1 MNSQSRSGSEPS
13 ESDGDE
19 QLLNQFRDW
28 LTEARDEAATLAG
41 PRHPSTGLF
50 DLVESFT
57 ALRQELKLQTKSTRA
72 LHDSTESALV
82 GLNAAIDEFHAIPS
96 HEAEAA
102 KAAERP
108 LVESLADVCESLDR
122 GRRGIEG
129 ARQLMQSAAP
139 QVSEIIDA
147 EVARRSFWARQ
158 ACRLFA
164 GTLKTRLEEHITASQ
179 EPALNS
185 LLEGYSLIQQRL
197 RRAMMSHGVE
207 RIECVGRAVD
217 VHCMTVVE
225 VVDDPEQ
232 AAGTVTEEIRPG
244 FLWRGE
250 VLRFAEVKAVR
261 KQPNSNAE
269 QLSID

>member
-1 MNSQSRSGSEPS
+1 MTLEMNSQSRGESGHDVSAE
-13 ESDGDE
+13 DE
-19 QLLNQFRDW
+19 QLLSQFRSW

-72 LHDSTESALV
+72 LNDTAEAAV
-82 GLNAAIDEFHAIPS
+82 DGLKAAIDEFRAIPS

-108 LVESLADVCESLDR
+108 LVESLADISESLDR

-129 ARQLMQSAAP
+129 ARQLLQAAAAQS
-139 QVSEIIDA
+139 SEIID
-147 EVARRSFWARQ
+147 EELARRSFWVRQ

-164 GTLKTRLEEHITASQ
+164 GTLKTRIAEHTAASQ

-197 RRAMMSHGVE
+197 RRAMLSHGVE
-207 RIECVGRAVD
+207 RIECVGQAAD

-225 VVDDPEQ
+225 VVDDPEL
-232 AAGTVTEEIRPG
+232 AVGTVVEEIRPG
-244 FLWRGE
+244 FRWNDE

-261 KQPNSNAE
+261 KQPIHAE
-269 QLSID
+269 